1 MTRDRIVTALAPRL
15 ASWALRLLGPTLRV
29 RREETTVAGLWTA
42 GTPVIY
48 VVWHARLLVL
58 PYLYRDRDLR
68 VLISRSRDGERVA
81 RLVRRFGFVVVRG
94 SSSKGGAGGLRGLVR
109 ALDEG
114 HSVVMVPD
122 GPRGPSETVKPGVV
136 ALARMTGAP
145 VVPMALGASSE
156 WRARSWDGFRVP
168 KPFARCVVRFG
179 DPLRVARSAGRQA
192 DESPRKEIEAAL
204 REVTWRA
211 DEEAR
216 R

>member
-1 MTRDRIVTALAPRL
+1 
-15 ASWALRLLGPTLRV
+15 
-29 RREETTVAGLWTA
+29 
-42 GTPVIY
+42 
-48 VVWHARLLVL
+48 
-58 PYLYRDRDLR
+58 
-68 VLISRSRDGERVA
+68 
-81 RLVRRFGFVVVRG
+81 VVV
-94 SSSKGGAGGLRGLVR
+94 
-109 ALDEG
+109 
-114 HSVVMVPD
+114 VPD

-145 VVPMALGASSE
+145 VVPVALGASSE

-179 DPLRVARSAGRQA
+179 DPLRVARSPGRQA

>member
-1 MTRDRIVTALAPRL
+1 MTRDTMVTALAPWL
-15 ASWALRLLGPTLRV
+15 ASWGLRILGPTLRV
-29 RREETTVAGLWTA
+29 RREESTVAELWA
-42 GTPVIY
+42 ARAPVIY

-81 RLVRRFGFVVVRG
+81 RLVGRFGFVVVRG
-94 SSSKGGAGGLRGLVR
+94 SSSRGGAGGLRGLAR
-109 ALDEG
+109 ALEGG
-114 HSVVMVPD
+114 HSVVVVPD

-168 KPFARCVVRFG
+168 KTFARCVVRFG
-179 DPLRVARSAGRQA
+179 DPLWVARSPGRQA

>member
-1 MTRDRIVTALAPRL
+1 GA
-15 ASWALRLLGPTLRV
+15 RV
-29 RREETTVAGLWTA
+29 A
-42 GTPVIY
+42 
-48 VVWHARLLVL
+48 
-58 PYLYRDRDLR
+58 
-68 VLISRSRDGERVA
+68 ERAA

-94 SSSKGGAGGLRGLVR
+94 SSSKGGAGGCGGLAR
-109 ALDEG
+109 ALDGG
-114 HSVVMVPD
+114 HSVVVVPD

-168 KPFARCVVRFG
+168 QPFARCVVRVG
-179 DPLRVARSAGRQA
+179 ETLRGGPATGRPA